1 MQLLLRLCAGAVLIT
16 ALSGCGLLSR
26 LVPDQDVDNVFGID
40 GATVVLS
47 PADPEA
53 GAAAGPEPSSSHDTY
68 VGAFGAEIT
77 LQGADVP
84 FPVAPRRI
92 VETIGIQG
100 TIVAG
105 GTSTVLGSQLTV
117 VGSRLAIEIRRGD
130 QIVLAAAFAGDGQ
143 SIFAR
148 SSCGASSC
156 IYVSGDAVVPL
167 LQAELGPGDSQA
179 LFDLLRSGGTVTV
192 SGSLELDVVPMRAT
206 ALHVTIATRDG
217 RVSF

>member
-1 MQLLLRLCAGAVLIT
+1 MQLLSRVLLATLLIVG
-16 ALSGCGLLSR
+16 LSGCGLLSR

-47 PADPEA
+47 PADLEA
-53 GAAAGPEPSSSHDTY
+53 GAAAGLDPSSSHDTY
-68 VGAFGAEIT
+68 VGAFGAQVT

-84 FPVAPRRI
+84 YPVAPRRI

-100 TIVAG
+100 TVVAG
-105 GTSTVLGSQLTV
+105 GTSTVLGSQLNV
-117 VGSRLAIEIRRGD
+117 VGARLAIEIRRGD
-130 QIVLAAAFAGDGQ
+130 EIVLAAAFAGDEQ
-143 SIFAR
+143 SIFVR

-156 IYVSGDAVVPL
+156 IYVTGDAIVPL

-179 LFDLLRSGGTVTV
+179 LFDLIRSGGTVTV

-206 ALHVTIATRDG
+206 ALHVTIATSGG